1 MTTITAV
8 IRNGQVEL
16 PRRLDLPDGTEVEV
30 LLPEP
35 EGTDFGSAEQPMTSD
50 EIARTLAAMDQ
61 IEPLD
66 MTAEERAALDGQRQA
81 QKEWEKAHFNE
92 RADKL
97 RGMWE

>member
-35 EGTDFGSAEQPMTSD
+35 AGTAVGSEEQPMTPE
-50 EIARTLAAMDQ
+50 EIAHTLAAMDQ
-61 IEPLD
+61 MEPLE
-66 MTAEERAALDGQRQA
+66 MTDEERAALAAQRQA
-81 QKEWEKAHFNE
+81 QKEWEKVHFNE
-92 RADKL
+92 HADKL
-97 RGMWE
+97 RRMWE